1 MQTRLTLF
9 ALLTLSCL
17 SFLGDA
23 RGVNAQTL
31 NAITFTL
38 DGTSTQGYD
47 GNLGIDF
54 NVNSAITLTQL
65 GAYNDTGQA
74 FITPKTVQIWNRNL
88 PDTPLFQIT
97 IQPGQGTLLDGVRF
111 VDIPALTLPIG
122 FQGTLS
128 AYGFNNTDRNYNTNT
143 GSLNTSHQLTT
154 DPLISWQDNGSGFVM
169 NRFDANVNRLP
180 QNTNFQAN
188 FQLPNAS
195 FRGQA
200 ASVPSPSSALILGAG
215 GLGTILLRRR
225 RKGTEKFQKRV
236 SANR

>member
-1 MQTRLTLF
+1 MQTRQ
-9 ALLTLSCL
+9 TLSALFTFIGL
-17 SFLGDA
+17 SLFVGVEGADA
-23 RGVNAQTL
+23 QSL

-38 DGTSTQGYD
+38 DKTSTQGYE

-65 GAYNDTGQA
+65 GAYNDTGLD

-88 PDTPLFQIT
+88 PDAPLFQIT
-97 IQPGQGTLLDGVRF
+97 IQPGQGTLRDGVRF
-111 VDIPALTLPIG
+111 VDIPTLTLPIG

-128 AYGFNNTDRNYNTNT
+128 AYGFNDTDRNYNTNT

-169 NRFDANVNRLP
+169 NRYDANVNRLP

-200 ASVPSPSSALILGAG
+200 ASVPSPSSALVLGIG
-215 GLGTILLRRR
+215 GLATILLRRR
-225 RKGTEKFQKRV
+225 RNKVEKFYKRD
-236 SANR
+236 SLN